1 MFKELITKKN
11 ATMDMIDWSQHT
23 KYYFLWSWWYML
35 PAISTY
41 LAFVFTVGPRLMKNR
56 PAFKVKTFLIIYNI
70 TQIILCAYVMERM
83 RIFAQGDLFD
93 FANCR
98 VHDDMSEKSLEYY
111 YISTYVSMLK
121 NLELFDT
128 VLFVLRKKQN
138 QVTPLHVFHHTSV
151 LVLILLYFRYYPAE
165 GTFFPIYM
173 NCFIH
178 VLMYTY
184 YTMAAVL
191 DPQFMRRFIFFKKS
205 LTIMQMIQFV
215 LILIWLG
222 FQGIVCNVPKIHI
235 YYFSFITVAFL
246 YWFYDFYQKSYTVH
260 AKQ

>member
-1 MFKELITKKN
+1 MDTVTKN
-11 ATMDMIDWSQHT
+11 DMKDFWM
-23 KYYFLWSWWYML
+23 LSWWYTM
-35 PAISTY
+35 PAMS
-41 LAFVFTVGPRLMKNR
+41 LLMKNR
-56 PAFKVKTFLIIYNI
+56 PAFQMKALLMINNV

-83 RIFAQGDLFD
+83 RTFCQGELFD
-93 FANCR
+93 FTNCR
-98 VHDDMSEKSLEYY
+98 VHDDMSEKSLEYNE
-111 YISTYVSMLK
+111 IIRHVSMLK

-138 QVTPLHVFHHTSV
+138 QVTLLHVFHHTSV
-151 LVLILLYFRYYPAE
+151 LVLMLLYFRYYRAE
-165 GTFFPIYM
+165 GSFLPVYM

-191 DPQFMRRFIFFKKS
+191 DPQFMRRFIFVKKS

-222 FQGIVCNVPKIHI
+222 FQGTFCNVPRIHI
-235 YYFSFITVAFL
+235 YYFSFTIVAML
-246 YWFYDFYQKSYTVH
+246 YGFYDFYQKSYMVQLTQSQI
-260 AKQ
+260 K